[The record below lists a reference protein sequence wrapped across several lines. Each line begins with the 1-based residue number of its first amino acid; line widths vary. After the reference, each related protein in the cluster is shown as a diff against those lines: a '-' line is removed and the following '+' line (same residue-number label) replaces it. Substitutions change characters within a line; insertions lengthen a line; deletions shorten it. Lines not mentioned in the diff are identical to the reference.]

1 MDTNRDDPAAAAPSP
16 ASPPAAPVWPPPSI
30 GWLEVALPLW
40 RRRWRLVFSALA
52 LGLVTLSIS
61 LFQPVRFTSQASF
74 VVTGM
79 QRPSQQA
86 AAQLAGLSP
95 MGASPIDLQMAM
107 LRSRSIAD
115 QLIERFELV
124 RAWELGH
131 PSQARAML
139 ARRMDLTLA
148 RREGV
153 IYVEFEDD
161 HPQRAAA
168 LANQSIEE
176 LRLLLRRYALDDAR
190 QRREFYEAQLKRA
203 RDNLGRAQ
211 AQLQA
216 SGYDR
221 AALRTEP
228 RAAAEAYARQQAEIA
243 AAEVRLAATRRI
255 RADQSPE
262 VLQVQAEIAAL
273 KRHLATMEAPRDEG
287 PGAFVSKLREFRY
300 AESLVDSLSR
310 QLEAARFDEDAEP
323 TPLQVLDIA
332 QPAAWPSKPRPVLW
346 LAAGL
351 LAGFVLQ
358 AVWVLVRHRGALAE
372 RDPHYLQRLALV
384 QSVLPARR
392 SWRERWPFRRLGRG
406 SR

>member
-1 MDTNRDDPAAAAPSP
+1 MDTNRDDPAVAAPSP

-40 RRRWRLVFSALA
+40 RRRWRLLFSALA
-52 LGLVTLSIS
+52 LGLVTLTVS

-74 VVTGM
+74 VVTAM

-86 AAQLAGLSP
+86 AAQLAGLNP

-115 QLIERFELV
+115 KLIERFELV

-131 PSQARAML
+131 PSQARALL

-190 QRREFYEAQLKRA
+190 QRREFYEAQLQRA

-323 TPLQVLDIA
+323 LPLQVLDIA

-358 AVWVLVRHRGALAE
+358 AAWVLVRHRGALAE

-384 QSVLPARR
+384 QSVLPQRR
-392 SWRERWPFRRLGRG
+392 PWRERWPFRRLGRG
-406 SR
+406 SP